1 MREALAGSR
10 RDLTAMPLG
19 RAVLLIAIPMIL
31 EMIAES
37 IFAIVDIFWVSKLGA
52 NAIAAVGLTESLLTV
67 VYAGAMGLSIGV
79 GAVVARR
86 TGAKDAAGASRA
98 AVQAVVIGVGLS
110 LVVGTAGAIAGP
122 RLLAMM
128 GASPAVQAIG
138 AGYTRTIFAGSVS
151 VILLF
156 MVNAAFR
163 GAGDAA
169 LTMRTLWL
177 ANGINIVLGPV
188 FIFGLGPAPR
198 LGVTGA
204 AVATTIGRGIGV
216 LYQLHNLRAGRGR
229 LSVPRSELRI
239 DLETLRTIL
248 RIARSAVVQ
257 MLIGMTSWVGLVRI
271 LSTFGSAALA
281 GYTVAVRVVL
291 FALLPSWGLGNA
303 AATLVGQ
310 NLGAG
315 NPARAEQAVWRAAFY
330 NFVFLG
336 ALGLLLFVCGHGILS
351 LFTSEPEVVTARRP
365 LPAHRRARIPALR
378 LRHGRLAGIQ
388 RRRRHAHADLDQ
400 LRLLLVVRD
409 PGRVPALAGA
419 GYRAD
424 RRLRL
429 DHPRVLHDGAGL
441 GDHLPSRAL
450 EAREGLNGFPAAERR
465 RNVTHCCAG
474 SATISTF
481 RHISLRVPQPGSTAW
496 VSFDVLYSQVTEIC
510 VSGVIAMGALYE

>member
-1 MREALAGSR
+1 MTAPLEKPETARPSIATAAPESRFWPLVREALAGSR

-37 IFAIVDIFWVSKLGA
+37 IFAVVDIFWVSKLGS
-52 NAIAAVGLTESLLTV
+52 NAIAAVGLTESVLTV
-67 VYAGAMGLSIGV
+67 VYAVAMGLSIGV

-86 TGAKDAAGASRA
+86 TGAKDAAGAARA
-98 AVQAVVIGVGLS
+98 AVQALVIGIGLS
-110 LVVGTAGAIAGP
+110 VVVGTAGAIAGP

-188 FIFGLGPAPR
+188 FIFGLGPVPR

-229 LSVPRSELRI
+229 LSVPRSEIRI
-239 DLETLRTIL
+239 DPETLRTIL

-257 MLIGMTSWVGLVRI
+257 MLIGMGSWIFLVWI
-271 LSTFGSAALA
+271 LSKFGSATVA

-336 ALGLLLFVCGHGILS
+336 TLGLLLFVCGNGILN
-351 LFTSEPEVVTARRP
+351 LFTSEPEVVASGARCLRIVAIGFP
-365 LPAHRRARIPALR
+365 LYAY
-378 LRHGRLAGIQ
+378 GM
-388 RRRRHAHADLDQ
+388 
-400 LRLLLVVRD
+400 VVSQ
-409 PGRVPALAGA
+409 AFNGA
-419 GYRAD
+419 GDTWTPTWINFGCFWLLEIPLAY
-424 RRLRL
+424 LL
-429 DHPRVLHDGAGL
+429 SRVLGVGPTGVYLAITL
-441 GDHLPSRAL
+441 AFSAVAL
-450 EAREGLNGFPAAERR
+450 VSVTIFRR
-465 RNVTHCCAG
+465 GRWKLVK
-474 SATISTF
+474 
-481 RHISLRVPQPGSTAW
+481 V
-496 VSFDVLYSQVTEIC
+496 
-510 VSGVIAMGALYE
+510 

>member
-1 MREALAGSR
+1 MVREALAGSR

-19 RAVLLIAIPMIL
+19 RAVFLIAIPMIL

-37 IFAIVDIFWVSKLGA
+37 IFAVVDIFWVSMLGA
-52 NAIAAVGLTESLLTV
+52 DAIAAVGLTESLMTI

-79 GAVVARR
+79 GAVVSRR
-86 TGAKDAAGASRA
+86 TGAKDPAGASRA
-98 AVQAVVIGVGLS
+98 AVQAVVIGVGVS
-110 LVVGTAGAIAGP
+110 IVVGSLGTLAGP
-122 RLLAMM
+122 RLLALM

-138 AGYTRTIFAGSVS
+138 SGYTRTIFAGSAS

-156 MVNAAFR
+156 LINAAFR

-216 LYQLHNLRAGRGR
+216 LYQLHNLRRGRGR
-229 LSVPRSELRI
+229 LSMPRSEMRI
-239 DLETLRTIL
+239 DLETLKTIL
-248 RIARSAVVQ
+248 RISRSAMLQ
-257 MLIGMTSWVGLVRI
+257 MFIGMTSWVGLVRI

-281 GYTVAVRVVL
+281 GYTVAIRVVL
-291 FALLPSWGLGNA
+291 FALLPAFGLGNA

-336 ALGLLLFVCGHGILS
+336 AVGLCLFIAGNGIVR
-351 LFTSEPEVVTARRP
+351 LFTSEADVVAAGGRCLRIVAIGFP
-365 LPAHRRARIPALR
+365 LYAYGMVVSQAFNGAGDTRTPTWINFGCFWLGEIPAAYL
-378 LRHGRLAGIQ
+378 LA
-388 RRRRHAHADLDQ
+388 
-400 LRLLLVVRD
+400 
-409 PGRVPALAGA
+409 RVLGMGPTGAYISITLAFSAVALASVTIF
-419 GYRAD
+419 
-424 RRLRL
+424 RRGRWKL
-429 DHPRVLHDGAGL
+429 VK
-441 GDHLPSRAL
+441 
-450 EAREGLNGFPAAERR
+450 
-465 RNVTHCCAG
+465 V
-474 SATISTF
+474 
-481 RHISLRVPQPGSTAW
+481 
-496 VSFDVLYSQVTEIC
+496 
-510 VSGVIAMGALYE
+510 